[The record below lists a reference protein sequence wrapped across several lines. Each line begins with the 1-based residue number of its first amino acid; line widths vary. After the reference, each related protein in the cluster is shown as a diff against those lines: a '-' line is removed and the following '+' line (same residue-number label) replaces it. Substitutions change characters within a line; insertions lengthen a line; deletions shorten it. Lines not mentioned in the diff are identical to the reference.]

1 MRARVDHRRTP
12 ALLVTSLLLVAGCGA
27 HASSEQSAPEVAVLR
42 TGTPVHEP
50 VWSGEEKALVALADG
65 SRQVV
70 RIDPP
75 RELAGN
81 APRTAHTTRS
91 RTFSQ
96 LGRNL
101 ALPPGDDASGEAY
114 VALPDRDRIAALN
127 VSDMR
132 TVETRE
138 AGDAPS
144 YLATDTGP
152 DLALALSADGSTVSG
167 TALGGKPGGAED
179 VVTSRRVGLGPT
191 GEIDG
196 PDRGQQV
203 EYYAAAP
210 DRLTH
215 YKGSRSDVRE
225 TGSLPLRAEKTTGD
239 KTKVSRLYVAER
251 GSDRLLAVD
260 EKRSGK
266 GLHVVASR
274 HMGQPVRHVDAD
286 ERRLYAVTD
295 SRLVVLATHSFTGF
309 QDGTFD
315 VVDTV
320 DYRSAL
326 DRPEVRKAPVSGIAV
341 GGDRV
346 YLTLEG
352 APYTLSIAKPSL

>member
-12 ALLVTSLLLVAGCGA
+12 ALLATGLLFVAGCGA
-27 HASSEQSAPEVAVLR
+27 HGTSHASAPEVAVVR

-50 VWSGEEKALVALADG
+50 VWSGEERALVALAEK
-65 SRQVV
+65 SPQVV
-70 RIDPP
+70 RVDPP
-75 RELAGN
+75 RELAD
-81 APRTAHTTRS
+81 APRTAHTARS
-91 RTFSQ
+91 KTFPK

-101 ALPPGDDASGEAY
+101 ALPPGDDTSGVAY
-114 VALPDRDRIAALN
+114 VALPDRDRIAALD

-132 TVETRE
+132 TVETRR

-167 TALGGKPGGAED
+167 TDLHGKPGGGDD
-179 VVTSRRVGLGPT
+179 VVASQRVGLGPT

-196 PDRGQQV
+196 PDRGQQI
-203 EYYAAAP
+203 EYYAVAP
-210 DRLTH
+210 DRVTH
-215 YKGSRSDVRE
+215 YKGSRSDVKE
-225 TGSLPLRAEKTTGD
+225 TGSLPLRAEKSAGD
-239 KTKVSRLYVAER
+239 KTKVSRLYVAEK

-260 EKRSGK
+260 EKRSSK

-274 HMGQPVRHVDAD
+274 HMGQPVRHLDAD

-295 SRLVVLATHSFTGF
+295 SRLTVLATNSFTGF
-309 QDGTFD
+309 DDGTFD
-315 VVDTV
+315 VVDTI

-326 DRPEVRKAPVSGIAV
+326 DRPELRKAPVSGIAV

-346 YLTLEG
+346 YLTLKG
-352 APYTLSIAKPSL
+352 VPYILSIAKPHL